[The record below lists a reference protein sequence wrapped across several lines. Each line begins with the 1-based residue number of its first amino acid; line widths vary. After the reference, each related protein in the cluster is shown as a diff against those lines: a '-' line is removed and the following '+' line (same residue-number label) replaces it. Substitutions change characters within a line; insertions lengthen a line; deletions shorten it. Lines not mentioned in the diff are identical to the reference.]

1 MSKGGRNMDKRDP
14 IFEKSRSVENVYNM
28 RLTALLRELVRDG
41 GFKGAAEALGLDQR
55 TVARS
60 YRRGALSRRV
70 RAALERGLQ
79 EGEGS
84 AAAVQRERNDEL
96 AERLKD
102 VEGRLESQGQD
113 AGRGLSAVKGEV
125 TTLREAQAQGFRQLE
140 RRLAQLEGGSESSES
155 RGEGTQAKGV
165 GGQRKRKSAPWRK
178 FPDMLTLEP
187 VEGDEEVFG
196 DAWSLIV
203 EWRKLRGSHPGDGKG
218 LAWLR
223 NEERLLATELT
234 LLEEHGLTLPPEEY
248 PLRDFAR
255 NGQIT
260 WRRTALYDT
269 RRALRKREVLRWAL
283 RFCTFRLWPR

>member
-1 MSKGGRNMDKRDP
+1 MRQGGRNMDKRDP
-14 IFEKSRSVENVYNM
+14 VFEKSRSVENVYNM

-60 YRRGALSRRV
+60 HRRGVLSRRV

-96 AERLKD
+96 EERLKD
-102 VEGRLESQGQD
+102 VEGRLEVQGKD
-113 AGRGLSAVKGEV
+113 AGKGLSAVKGEV
-125 TTLREAQAQGFRQLE
+125 TTLREEQAQGFRLLE
-140 RRLAQLEGGSESSES
+140 RRLAQLEGGGDA
-155 RGEGTQAKGV
+155 RHEGKQAQGV

-178 FPDMLTLEP
+178 FPDLLTLEP
-187 VEGDEEVFG
+187 VEGDQEVFG

-203 EWRKLRGSHPGDGKG
+203 EWRELRGSHPDEGKG

-223 NEERLLATELT
+223 NEERLLETELV
-234 LLEEHGLTLPPEEY
+234 LLEKHGLTLPPETY

-255 NGQIT
+255 DGQIT

-269 RRALRKREVLRWAL
+269 RRVLRKYELLRSVI
-283 RFCTFRLWPR
+283 RFCTFRLWPK